1 MTSGTVRSATPIH
14 VRIGRPRPKRHHSPS
29 APSSW
34 RRHGRGCRGRLPPH
48 LPRIRS
54 PPRARRT
61 RCPGHHLGHWC
72 LASRGRHV
80 GRTLTFLGSGSGYAC
95 PCWFDGLIDQ
105 SAVGVGI
112 VPTGSE
118 TSPVVQ
124 PATGTT
130 GSERPT
136 ALAFI
141 DNYITVP
148 RRPPVLMQ
156 SRLGFAGGP
165 NGRSWRHDAHH
176 FRHPCF
182 DLWEVFLCFFDHTE
196 IDPGAER
203 FECLDFARS

>member
-1 MTSGTVRSATPIH
+1 MTTVRSATPIH

-54 PPRARRT
+54 PPRAPRT

-141 DNYITVP
+141 DNIIPCLVVRLSSCRAASDTLAVPTYTVADHGD
-148 RRPPVLMQ
+148 RMRTISDIHVLT
-156 SRLGFAGGP
+156 S
-165 NGRSWRHDAHH
+165 GRSCCA
-176 FRHPCF
+176 
-182 DLWEVFLCFFDHTE
+182 FLM
-196 IDPGAER
+196 PR
-203 FECLDFARS
+203 K